1 LPALHT
7 YFSLLLSLCC
17 IVPSPRLWAQIPDNS
32 LQKKGEKE
40 LIALHE
46 EDRRAHF
53 QHDIP
58 ALLSHIGA
66 ELIDVHEGKVS
77 KMGATDVR
85 KRFTDYFLHAEFS
98 AWDDLDPPIVRV
110 SADGQV
116 GWMIVRV
123 RITYTETDQQGKKT
137 LNDSVMAW
145 MASYQKQAG
154 CWIMTAVTS
163 TSQTP

>member
-1 LPALHT
+1 
-7 YFSLLLSLCC
+7 
-17 IVPSPRLWAQIPDNS
+17 
-32 LQKKGEKE
+32 
-40 LIALHE
+40 
-46 EDRRAHF
+46 
-53 QHDIP
+53 
-58 ALLSHIGA
+58 
-66 ELIDVHEGKVS
+66 
-77 KMGATDVR
+77 MGATDVR